1 MCITSA
7 LHALLYRISS
17 FSFFLRVWF
26 SLPAALLRQTDVNWL
41 AYFFVTDQVPFEN
54 RLRKIL
60 NNYADKRL
68 QYVPLDHAH
77 RPAVSP
83 EFFFILSLYLIFYL
97 VFLGAGCQSEI
108 N

>member
-1 MCITSA
+1 M
-7 LHALLYRISS
+7 
-17 FSFFLRVWF
+17 
-26 SLPAALLRQTDVNWL
+26 NWL

-77 RPAVSP
+77 RPAVSV
-83 EFFFILSLYLIFYL
+83 S
-97 VFLGAGCQSEI
+97 
-108 N
+108 